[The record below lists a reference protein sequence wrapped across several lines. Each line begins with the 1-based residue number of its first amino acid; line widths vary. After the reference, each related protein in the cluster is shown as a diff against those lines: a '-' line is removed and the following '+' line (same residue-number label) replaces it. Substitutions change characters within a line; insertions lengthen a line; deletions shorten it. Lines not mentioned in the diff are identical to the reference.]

1 MHEVPKF
8 LKEAKLHSIYSFSG
22 TSWSP
27 TNKNYT
33 EILFVRQGHGQY
45 IDGKSVLTLNPGNMF
60 ISYPSENTEIKF
72 ESNNEIS
79 AAIIVVKDFNIKYLY
94 VNNSPEQWIL
104 SFKDNYN
111 MIDNYLSE
119 IKDEIDNPTFGSE
132 EIVSFLLFTILTLIL
147 RKIYGYNNPT
157 QKTIPE
163 IVSDYIRDNFQKDL
177 SLDDI
182 ASSVHL
188 SPYYLIRI
196 FKEKEG
202 LSPIQY
208 LIKIRLEE
216 AKRLLTTN
224 DQSIQEIANYVG
236 YSNPNY
242 FNIVF
247 KKFTGYS
254 PGKFRK
260 KFKS

>member
-1 MHEVPKF
+1 
-8 LKEAKLHSIYSFSG
+8 
-22 TSWSP
+22 
-27 TNKNYT
+27 
-33 EILFVRQGHGQY
+33 
-45 IDGKSVLTLNPGNMF
+45 
-60 ISYPSENTEIKF
+60 
-72 ESNNEIS
+72 
-79 AAIIVVKDFNIKYLY
+79 
-94 VNNSPEQWIL
+94 
-104 SFKDNYN
+104 
-111 MIDNYLSE
+111 
-119 IKDEIDNPTFGSE
+119 SE
-132 EIVSFLLFTILTLIL
+132 EIITSLLFTILTLIV
-147 RKIYGYNNPT
+147 RKIYGY
-157 QKTIPE
+157 QISPE
-163 IVSDYIRDNFQKDL
+163 KSTPEKVSDYIKGNFQRDL
-177 SLDDI
+177 TLDEI

-216 AKRLLTTN
+216 AKRLLTTSN
-224 DQSIQEIANYVG
+224 LSIQEIASNVG

-254 PGKFRK
+254 PGKYRK